1 MTRREELLNIIGKE
15 HISQGIGLV
24 DELLF
29 LEQRLVELR
38 KLPHLKVDEDNPQRQ
53 KATAAARQYKDTLN
67 QYNNTLR
74 LLLKISGDI
83 GENEEESPLR
93 KWLKGRTDDS
103 DIERTS

>member
-15 HISQGIGLV
+15 HLPEGIGLV

-38 KLPHLKVDEDNPQRQ
+38 KLPHLKIDEDNPQRQ

-74 LLLKISGDI
+74 LLLRISGGF
-83 GENEEESPLR
+83 GEGEEESPLR
-93 KWLKGRTDDS
+93 QWLKSRDDNG
-103 DIERTS
+103 E